1 MKPFMSAAA
10 AAALLLLAACSLP
23 ASDAGDA
30 DKTARQQIAA
40 AKAQW
45 QNRVDELPVGADEAQ
60 IKDWQARHGLKL
72 DYDAATASYSST
84 NLPGGRADVHAK
96 NRICDS
102 HFLSLTLQMDKQHRL
117 QDKKLDAL
125 GSCL

>member
-1 MKPFMSAAA
+1 MKPFMSAATA
-10 AAALLLLAACSLP
+10 PVFLP
-23 ASDAGDA
+23 N
-30 DKTARQQIAA
+30 QIGGYMP

-60 IKDWQARHGLKL
+60 IKDWQTRHGLKL

-84 NLPGGRADVHAK
+84 NLPDGRAEVHAK
-96 NRICDS
+96 NRICDGY
-102 HFLSLTLQMDKQHRL
+102 FLVLKLKMDKQNRL
-117 QDKKLDAL
+117 QGKELNSW

>member
-45 QNRVDELPVGADEAQ
+45 QNCLDELPVGADEAQ

-84 NLPGGRADVHAK
+84 NLPDGRAEVHAK
-96 NRICDS
+96 NRICNGY
-102 HFLSLTLQMDKQHRL
+102 FLVLKLKMDKQNRL

>member
-1 MKPFMSAAA
+1 MSAA

-30 DKTARQQIAA
+30 DKTARQQIVA

-72 DYDAATASYSST
+72 DYDAATATASYSST
-84 NLPGGRADVHAK
+84 NLPDGRAEVHAK
-96 NRICDS
+96 NRICDGY
-102 HFLSLTLQMDKQHRL
+102 FLVLKLKMDKQNRL
-117 QDKKLDAL
+117 QSKELNSW